1 MDIKVPK
8 LEIKKRRKIRQYQSV
23 SIIAGGVHIH
33 LEIVDVESAGITIF
47 ITDLLGDAKM
57 YFWLLI
63 VWLIGFVRYYR
74 VIKDS
79 STPSELI
86 TDYVIVAIVAGL
98 WPLLFVLTLIDV
110 IINDVFK

>member
-1 MDIKVPK
+1 
-8 LEIKKRRKIRQYQSV
+8 
-23 SIIAGGVHIH
+23 
-33 LEIVDVESAGITIF
+33 
-47 ITDLLGDAKM
+47 M

-74 VIKDS
+74 VVKDS
-79 STPSELI
+79 STPSGSI

-110 IINDVFK
+110 ITNDRKGRNDD

>member
-1 MDIKVPK
+1 M
-8 LEIKKRRKIRQYQSV
+8 
-23 SIIAGGVHIH
+23 G
-33 LEIVDVESAGITIF
+33 SAGITIV
-47 ITDLLGDAKM
+47 ITDLLGEIKM
-57 YFWLLI
+57 YFLLLI
-63 VWLIGFVRYYR
+63 VWLIGFVRCWG

-79 STPSELI
+79 STPSGEI